1 MENLNRITIGGNEY
15 PVKIDLNVLE
25 TIQDGYG
32 TINGFER
39 DLLGIRMLKDA
50 EGNQLY
56 EDDGSPRIEIT
67 EPSIRAIKL
76 ALPAMINEGLAI
88 EADETCSRFVP
99 IGEEQ
104 VFRMGGADYETLAG
118 IIHKEFK
125 KCFDTKK

>member
-1 MENLNRITIGGNEY
+1 MDKLNRIMIGGTEY

-25 TIQDGYG
+25 IIQEEYG

-39 DLLGIRMLKDA
+39 DILGIRMLKDA

-88 EADETCSRFVP
+88 EADETGSRFAPVDK
-99 IGEEQ
+99 EQ
-104 VFRMGGADYETLAG
+104 VFRTGGTDYETIAG
-118 IIHKEFK
+118 MIHKEFK
-125 KCFDTKK
+125 KCFETKK